1 MSCNVSYVVFFVA
14 TKIIRELLFL
24 AVEVMLEDKVDDGG
38 DDESED
44 DEFDVFGILADFVV
58 ELVLGDDGVEIP
70 S

>member
-1 MSCNVSYVVFFVA
+1 
-14 TKIIRELLFL
+14 
-24 AVEVMLEDKVDDGG
+24 MLEDKVDDGG